1 MRDSVADSLLRL
13 FGEERPVF
21 RGLNEEEMI
30 ERIAIRVVARLGATL
45 KPQANG
51 GQRYVRES
59 EAASFLGVSVFTL
72 RAWRSRGGP
81 CSGTLER
88 STLLRPL
95 NERRYQE
102 AGAQF
107 PLWDHAGGVMSE
119 GLLRRR
125 RGQ

>member
-81 CSGTLER
+81 CSPPVTRMGRMVMYPMRELER
-88 STLLRPL
+88 FMEQRTVESR
-95 NERRYQE
+95 
-102 AGAQF
+102 
-107 PLWDHAGGVMSE
+107 
-119 GLLRRR
+119 
-125 RGQ
+125 